1 MLFLIRGGRSWDLRL
16 RLRMDGLMT
25 VCDVVVVVG
34 DEGDASMIRRSF
46 IAL

>member
-1 MLFLIRGGRSWDLRL
+1 
-16 RLRMDGLMT
+16 MT

-46 IAL
+46 IAVAVGLRDLIEAVGNVFMFFFE